1 MENFQSL
8 LHHPDLSFTRPNQE
22 AIEVK
27 NPATHETL
35 AYVRKSSQN
44 EVDEKIT
51 KAAIAQKQWA
61 AKTALARAD
70 ILLAWYQQIKMHKTE
85 LARLMTSEQ
94 GKALKESL
102 GEMDYAAS
110 FIRWFAEQAR
120 RIDGDLLTP
129 VKNEQKLFA
138 IKQAIGVTAAIT
150 PWNFPAAMITRKAA
164 PALAV
169 GCAMLVKPASLTP
182 LTAYALA
189 NLAYESGIPEDL
201 FSIVCGNASDI
212 SKTFTENP
220 TIRKLSFTG
229 STEIGAKLFAASA
242 PHIKKLSLEL
252 GGNAPFIVFADAD
265 LDKAVEGLIA
275 SKYRNSG
282 QTCVCTNRAYIEQS
296 IYETF
301 VAKLKEKVSA
311 LKLGNGLEEGVEQG
325 PLIDEKAVEKVEAH
339 IEDALSKG
347 ASIVTGGKRSALGGT
362 FFEPTVLRD
371 VTEKMDVAREETFGP
386 MCPLFSFQDE
396 AEVIHAANN
405 TEYGLAA
412 YLFTENT
419 ARQWRVAEALEY
431 GMVGVNTGLISN
443 EVAPFG
449 GVKHSGLGRE
459 GSKYGVDE
467 YLEMKYICLDVSE

>member
-1 MENFQSL
+1 MSMPHAL
-8 LHHPDLSFTRPNQE
+8 LTHPDIHFSPLADDS
-22 AIEVK
+22 IEVN

-35 AYVRKSSQN
+35 AYVRKTTTD
-44 EVDEKIT
+44 EVNDKIA
-51 KAAIAQKQWA
+51 KAAIAQKEWSV
-61 AKTALARAD
+61 KTTLERAD
-70 ILLAWYQQIKMHKTE
+70 ILFSWYQKIKTYKTE

-102 GEMDYAAS
+102 GEIDYAAS

-120 RIDGDLLTP
+120 RIDGDILTP
-129 VKNEQKLFA
+129 VNRKQKLFA
-138 IKQAIGVTAAIT
+138 IKQPIGVTAAIT

-169 GCAMLVKPASLTP
+169 GCAMLIKPASLTP

-189 NLAYESGIPEDL
+189 NLAYESGIPQDL
-201 FSIVCGNASDI
+201 LPIVCGNANDI
-212 SKTFTENP
+212 STAFTDNE
-220 TIRKLSFTG
+220 TVRKISFTG

-252 GGNAPFIVFADAD
+252 GGNAPFIVFDDAN
-265 LDKAVEGLIA
+265 LDKAVDGLIA

-282 QTCVCTNRAYIEQS
+282 QTCVCTNRAYIARTVYEQFT
-296 IYETF
+296 E
-301 VAKLKEKVSA
+301 KLKNKVSI
-311 LKLGNGLEEGVEQG
+311 LKLGNGLDEGVDQG
-325 PLIDEKAVEKVEAH
+325 PLIDDKAVGKIESH
-339 IEDALSKG
+339 IQDAVDKG
-347 ASIVTGGKRSALGGT
+347 ASIVIGGKRSQLGGT
-362 FFEPTVLRD
+362 FFEPTILRD
-371 VTEKMDVAREETFGP
+371 VTAEMAVAHEETFGP
-386 MCPLFSFQDE
+386 LCPLFIFDTDE
-396 AEVIHAANN
+396 EVIQAANH

-412 YLFTENT
+412 YLFTENP

-467 YLEMKYICLDVSE
+467 YLEMKYICLDLGE